1 MGKAK
6 AKETQLTQSQTVSAY
21 AFETLQN
28 FIDRHLGEGHE
39 IRIVID
45 PNGNCYAIFCA
56 ACDPRMGEAME
67 TRH

>member
-1 MGKAK
+1 MSKAK
-6 AKETQLTQSQTVSAY
+6 AKLVERHQVEGSYAY
-21 AFETLQN
+21 EAFEKFL
-28 FIDRHLGEGHE
+28 DRHLAEGHD

-45 PNGNCYAIFCA
+45 PNGNCYAFFCA

>member
-1 MGKAK
+1 MGKPK
-6 AKETQLTQSQTVSAY
+6 AKETQLTQCQSVSAY
-21 AFETLQN
+21 AFEILQN
-28 FIDRHLGEGHE
+28 FIDRHLAEGHE

-45 PNGNCYAIFCA
+45 PSGNCYAIFCA

>member
-1 MGKAK
+1 MSKAK
-6 AKETQLTQSQTVSAY
+6 ATPAEKSEAQSSY
-21 AFETLQN
+21 AFETLQS
-28 FIDRHLGEGHE
+28 FLDRHLAEGHDV
-39 IRIVID
+39 RIVLD